1 MRTTKREI
9 RAVEIDHHGNHV
21 GKPLPWIRANDADLS
36 PWEQREI
43 LAALEASKPAILP
56 SNGRL
61 YEIQVR

>member
-1 MRTTKREI
+1 MRNVRREI
-9 RAVEIDHHGNHV
+9 RAVEIDIHGNNV
-21 GKPLPWIRANDADLS
+21 GKPLPWIRASDADLS

-43 LAALEASKPAILP
+43 LAALDANKPAILP